1 MKVSS
6 ETSLKRIACTN
17 FVTEGRQVPFENT
30 VGLLQIAQA
39 VLETLKHPSGSQQD
53 SLLGIEKGL
62 VQSLGESR
70 NGELLAQLT
79 QTVTRESDRPVNER
93 SESGILNC
101 HRSHVLRFL

>member
-1 MKVSS
+1 MYQFCHRGKAGPIR
-6 ETSLKRIACTN
+6 KHC
-17 FVTEGRQVPFENT
+17 
-30 VGLLQIAQA
+30 GLLQIAQA

-101 HRSHVLRFL
+101 HRSHVLRVF